1 MLIRKICILGGSGFV
16 GRTLA
21 NRLTRDGYD
30 LRVLTRDREANRC
43 NLILLPTLELVQAD
57 VHDRSVLERQFAGCD
72 AVINLIG
79 ILNERGRRGT
89 GFRVAHV
96 ELAQNVVGACQASGV
111 QRLLHMSALNADAVK
126 GPSYYLR
133 TKGEAEDLVHR
144 ADDIRA
150 TSLRPS
156 VIFGRD
162 DDFFN
167 RFAWLLRWTPWVFP
181 LACPSAR
188 FAPVFV
194 EDVAEAFARSM
205 TDPDS
210 CGKRFNLCGP
220 RVYSLRDLV
229 DYTARCINV
238 RRRVIGLPD
247 TISRLQAAIFDFVPG
262 KPFSTDNYLS
272 TKVDSVCKCNDLDT
286 LGITPTPLEAVVP
299 SYLSAIDARARY
311 QGFRGRSRRNS
322 GF

>member
-21 NRLTRDGYD
+21 NRLTKDGYQ
-30 LRVLTRDREANRC
+30 LRVLTRDREANRG

-57 VHDRSVLERQFAGCD
+57 VRDRSVLESQFAGCD
-72 AVINLIG
+72 AVINLVG
-79 ILNERGRRGT
+79 ILNERGRSGA
-89 GFRVAHV
+89 GFRMAHV
-96 ELAQNVVGACQASGV
+96 ELARNVVGACRASGV
-111 QRLLHMSALNADAVK
+111 HRLLHMSALNADAIN
-126 GPSYYLR
+126 GPSHYLR

-156 VIFGRD
+156 VIFGRG

-167 RFAWLLRWTPWVFP
+167 RFARLLKAMPWVFP
-181 LACPSAR
+181 LACASAR

-194 EDVAEAFARSM
+194 GDIAEAFARTM
-205 TDPDS
+205 IDPGAY
-210 CGKRFNLCGP
+210 GKRFNLCGP
-220 RVYSLRDLV
+220 RIYTLRELV
-229 DYTARCINV
+229 TYTARCINV
-238 RRRVIGLPD
+238 RRHVIGLPD
-247 TISRLQAAIFDFVPG
+247 ALSRLQAAVFDFVPG

-272 TKVDSVCKCNDLDT
+272 TKVDSVCTCNDLDT
-286 LGITPTPLEAVVP
+286 LGIAPTPLEAVVP
-299 SYLSAIDARARY
+299 SYLSGSDARASY
-311 QGFRGRSRRNS
+311 QNFRSHSRRNA